1 MLDYGWMDYVST
13 LGPTVVALVAAIIVV
28 VGWFVKSHRELNNE
42 IEKEVRQYRIEMCH
56 SIIRFHK
63 YFRDLNRDKQG
74 IDVQDIK
81 QLELFEEMQSNV
93 LLYGGTIENELLKS
107 LSGSFRIAAENI
119 GAKNEAEALAHYNIS
134 NMANKLFSIS
144 VKILRRELRLEKI
157 SKRKLE
163 KGTER

>member
-1 MLDYGWMDYVST
+1 
-13 LGPTVVALVAAIIVV
+13 
-28 VGWFVKSHRELNNE
+28 
-42 IEKEVRQYRIEMCH
+42 MCH

-163 KGTER
+163 KGIER